1 MTPMFTQDKDIKENH
16 MNYNIIEKENKIII
30 KNMLDFDPKHIFEC
44 GQCFRWHVEEDVS
57 YTTIAYG
64 KVINVKKEENDI
76 IFSNTNMVDF
86 KNIWFK
92 YFDLGRDY
100 GEIKRELSKDPILKE
115 AINFG
120 QGMRILNQ
128 EPFETTISFIISAN
142 NQIPRIKKA
151 VELISNDLGDYA
163 GTWNGVDYF
172 GFPAPEKLAKL
183 DAEYIKEKYRV
194 GFRAERIKEVSRLV
208 SNKEFDLNCIYDL
221 SREEGK
227 SLLTT
232 LPGVGPKVSDCILL
246 FAFDK
251 SEAFPVDVWVKRV
264 MEYFY
269 LKEETNVKHIGMHG
283 ARIFG
288 KLAGYAQQYLFYYA
302 RELGLGKEP
311 KVIAKN

>member
-1 MTPMFTQDKDIKENH
+1 MR
-16 MNYNIIEKENKIII
+16 YNIAEEDNKIIL
-30 KNMLDFDPKHIFEC
+30 KNMLDFDPKHIFEN
-44 GQCFRWHVEEDVS
+44 GQCFRWYLEEDNS
-57 YTTIAYG
+57 YTAIAFG
-64 KVINVKKEENDI
+64 KVINVKREVNDI
-76 IFSNTNMVDF
+76 ILSNTNMVDF
-86 KNIWFK
+86 KNIWFNF
-92 YFDLGRDY
+92 FDLGRDY
-100 GEIKRELSKDPILKE
+100 GEIKRELSRDPILKE

-120 QGMRILNQ
+120 NGLRLLNQ

-151 VELISNDLGDYA
+151 VELMSNDLGEYA

-172 GFPAPEKLAKL
+172 GFPTPEKLSSVET
-183 DAEYIKEKYRV
+183 EYIKEKYRV
-194 GFRAERIKEVSRLV
+194 GFRADRIREVSRLV
-208 SNKEFDLNCIYDL
+208 ASKEFDLDCIYDL
-221 SREEGK
+221 SRDEGK
-227 SLLTT
+227 NLLTT

-288 KLAGYAQQYLFYYA
+288 SLAGFAQQYLFYYA
-302 RELGLGKEP
+302 RELGLGKANSQ
-311 KVIAKN
+311 ITIHDAQ